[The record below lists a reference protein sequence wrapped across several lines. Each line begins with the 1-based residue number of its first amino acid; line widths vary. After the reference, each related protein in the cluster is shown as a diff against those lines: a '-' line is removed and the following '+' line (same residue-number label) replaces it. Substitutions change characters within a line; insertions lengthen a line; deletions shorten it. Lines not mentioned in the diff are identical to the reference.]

1 MLVKFKTK
9 VFRRMGRH
17 YKPFAWEVWVSVGKH
32 KKRLAF
38 GFDISRKIAQ
48 ETASR
53 EMCRKIPKLEAKS

>member
-1 MLVKFKTK
+1 
-9 VFRRMGRH
+9 MGRH